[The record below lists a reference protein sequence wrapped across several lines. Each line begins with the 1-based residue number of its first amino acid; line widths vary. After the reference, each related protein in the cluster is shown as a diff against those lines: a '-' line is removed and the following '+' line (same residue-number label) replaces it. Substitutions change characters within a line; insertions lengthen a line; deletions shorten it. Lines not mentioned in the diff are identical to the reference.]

1 MAIDAD
7 DFNMLQTAGQP
18 VPFESGSGINSEF
31 IFLKTGRN
39 IRMGFGIDIRIDPDG
54 NAGPLI

>member
-7 DFNMLQTAGQP
+7 DFNMLQTTGQT
-18 VPFESGSGINSEF
+18 VPFESGGGINPEF

-39 IRMGFGIDIRIDPDG
+39 IRMGFGIDIRIDPDSRG
-54 NAGPLI
+54 IPD